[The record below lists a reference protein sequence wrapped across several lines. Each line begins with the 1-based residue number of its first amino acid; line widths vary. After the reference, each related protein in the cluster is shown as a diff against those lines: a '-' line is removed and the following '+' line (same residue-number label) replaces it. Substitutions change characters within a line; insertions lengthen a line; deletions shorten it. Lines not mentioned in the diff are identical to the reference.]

1 MSPKDYVIYQLTG
14 ENITDFSSAGNIG
27 GVFDIKKRTWSK
39 EMCKILGIPISM
51 LPQRIV
57 KSADVVGKIS
67 KEASKLCGL
76 LEGTPVVAGGIDAP
90 VASLSAGVLEEKSHV
105 AMAGTSICWGV
116 VHKGQ
121 HLSPKLVSFP
131 YVAYDDEMIYTFGGA
146 ATAGGVV
153 RWFRDQF
160 GDKEREAE
168 RELNISAYRLLDEEA
183 ANIPPGSEGLL
194 LLPYFMGERSPIW
207 DPDAKGTIIG
217 LTLYHTRKHFYRAIL
232 EGVAYSLRH
241 NIEAGLESGLE
252 LAEEC
257 IMVGG
262 ATRSPLWMK
271 MFSDVTGYPIK
282 TLAQNVEA
290 PYGDALLAGVGT
302 GVLDSYE
309 RIKDWVRFDK
319 TIYPDKKAKKIYD
332 QYFIEYKKAYKSLKD
347 IMKRLGKIN

>member
-1 MSPKDYVIYQLTG
+1 
-14 ENITDFSSAGNIG
+14 
-27 GVFDIKKRTWSK
+27 
-39 EMCKILGIPISM
+39 
-51 LPQRIV
+51 
-57 KSADVVGKIS
+57 
-67 KEASKLCGL
+67 
-76 LEGTPVVAGGIDAP
+76 
-90 VASLSAGVLEEKSHV
+90 
-105 AMAGTSICWGV
+105 
-116 VHKGQ
+116 
-121 HLSPKLVSFP
+121 
-131 YVAYDDEMIYTFGGA
+131 
-146 ATAGGVV
+146 
-153 RWFRDQF
+153 
-160 GDKEREAE
+160 
-168 RELNISAYRLLDEEA
+168 LNISAYKLLDQAVED
-183 ANIPPGSEGLL
+183 IPPGSEGLL

-217 LTLYHTRKHFYRAIL
+217 LTLYHTRKHIYRAIL

-309 RIKDWVRFDK
+309 RIKDWVRFDR

-347 IMKRLGKIN
+347 TMKRLGKIK